1 MPNKNAINFLIYKA
15 FKGEE
20 ITIFDKGNFFRDLV
34 YVSDVV
40 SAIKTITTKGK
51 SGELYW
57 ISSGIKTWFY
67 DLGSWLEELT
77 GAKVKYIESPQYT
90 KKVDVGNFVVENSPP
105 LQGCQKKL

>member
-1 MPNKNAINFLIYKA
+1 M
-15 FKGEE
+15 
-20 ITIFDKGNFFRDLV
+20 

-90 KKVDVGNFVVENSPP
+90 KKVDVGNFVVENS
-105 LQGCQKKL
+105 KLRSLGWEIKTPISSKFRLVLVIFNVFVFSMHSSARKNHI